1 MNSPSTASSGSSNI
15 VPKNVPW
22 KARPQPWRAA
32 FSRRSRLIWLANA
45 ERLILRASM
54 QDNKHHRI
62 HEQKKAL
69 KESNSGPDVQTE
81 KAKDAFARKR
91 KALEVA
97 ATAPVN
103 LRLSATSR
111 YTNPLPPIVAK
122 GEELAEA
129 AGEPLRALV
138 DLPNN
143 LNIEALALE
152 TVAPKGKIDAAPGQT
167 CHLHFACTSLN
178 LWLMATAGTREDKT
192 TPSSQNR
199 EDPTAI
205 QMYDPNNLPLRSEEE
220 IISQG
225 KEVEAEA
232 ERLAKK
238 YGVKGVPILSYLK
251 SLSFPR
257 SFPFDFMHL
266 IWENLVKNLVLLW
279 TGDFKALDEGEG
291 EYELAKTVW
300 EAIAVC
306 TSSAGDNIQSAYGSH
321 VPNIDKDRRVEKWTC
336 RLREWLPRRW

>member
-1 MNSPSTASSGSSNI
+1 MELDTKSPNDPESTSARMGSPLMRTTITSGLATTRLVTRGVEANEL
-15 VPKNVPW
+15 
-22 KARPQPWRAA
+22 ALHGEL
-32 FSRRSRLIWLANA
+32 RLIEHRAEERSLEGTSPAVACGVLPQKPPDLAANA

-111 YTNPLPPIVAK
+111 YTNPLPNRSQ

-138 DLPNN
+138 DLPTTS
-143 LNIEALALE
+143 ISSARFE

-167 CHLHFACTSLN
+167 AIYTSPAL
-178 LWLMATAGTREDKT
+178 L
-192 TPSSQNR
+192 S
-199 EDPTAI
+199 I
-205 QMYDPNNLPLRSEEE
+205 
-220 IISQG
+220 
-225 KEVEAEA
+225 
-232 ERLAKK
+232 
-238 YGVKGVPILSYLK
+238 YG
-251 SLSFPR
+251 
-257 SFPFDFMHL
+257 
-266 IWENLVKNLVLLW
+266 
-279 TGDFKALDEGEG
+279 
-291 EYELAKTVW
+291 
-300 EAIAVC
+300 
-306 TSSAGDNIQSAYGSH
+306 
-321 VPNIDKDRRVEKWTC
+321 
-336 RLREWLPRRW
+336 